1 MIPWMKEQIAD
12 VWNRKNSSRAGKKTS
27 ASTGSGSGSLSLS
40 ATNDSKN
47 SDIKCNNK
55 MMSLTAAS
63 TSSNTFNVTVISLEG
78 DVLDV
83 AAKPDFTVE
92 KLKTIAIKFFYGPD
106 SSKVSSNYHLID
118 AGRIRRL
125 SDDSNLVEENIGA
138 DDELLMVQVRP
149 VVKTKEI
156 TEETVKGPSVDSIV
170 KATSHLSDPKPPRP
184 TPTTDCP
191 ADFQAEIR
199 KILITLVEASAK
211 ILMNSPEAATLY
223 EIIRETLELRYK
235 PPYDPKTVKYL
246 TDIGFAEAKVLRAL
260 RICKMNVSEALEWLI
275 EHQDDPDDYD
285 NDDYSLLPSIQGD
298 AESNNQAAGPSSGS
312 PTGSGSK
319 SGTGSKPGLGS
330 GPGSSRR
337 KSIKEACFDIIKGT
351 KDSNKKETNLIY
363 IVGLLLQ
370 SFHQYKQ
377 LEFRPNHKIKE
388 SLIEMGFQEKSV
400 VEALKITGNNQFN
413 ACEWLL
419 GVRNKNLHD
428 VDQGLD
434 ADSPIY
440 EAIMSNPHIQ
450 LSLTNPK
457 MLLAYLSILETPS
470 STSIWINDPEVS
482 PVLSQIFKTYHS
494 EKHAIHMNRYEN
506 SDS

>member
-12 VWNRKNSSRAGKKTS
+12 VWNRKNSSRTAKK
-27 ASTGSGSGSLSLS
+27 ASTATSGSGSGLPCT
-40 ATNDSKN
+40 TNDNKN
-47 SDIKCNNK
+47 DNKCNNK
-55 MMSLTAAS
+55 MMPLTA
-63 TSSNTFNVTVISLEG
+63 TSSSSNSFNVSVISLEG
-78 DVLDV
+78 DLLDV
-83 AAKPDFTVE
+83 LVKPDFSVD
-92 KLKTIAIKFFYGPD
+92 KLKSIAIKHFYNQDP
-106 SSKVSSNYHLID
+106 SKVSSGFHLIH
-118 AGRIRRL
+118 AEHIRQL
-125 SDDSNLVEENIGA
+125 SDDSSLVDENIA
-138 DDELLMVQVRP
+138 ASDELLMVQVRP
-149 VVKTKEI
+149 LVKLKEL
-156 TEETVKGPSVDSIV
+156 TEESVKGPPVEMILQ
-170 KATSHLSDPKPPRP
+170 ATSHLSEARPPRA

-211 ILMNSPEAATLY
+211 ILMNSPEASTLY
-223 EIIRETLELRYK
+223 EIIRETLELRYR

-275 EHQDDPDDYD
+275 EHQEDPDDCD
-285 NDDYSLLPSIQGD
+285 NDDYSSLPSIQADGD
-298 AESNNQAAGPSSGS
+298 PKNEPPGTPGPSSGS
-312 PTGSGSK
+312 PTGSK
-319 SGTGSKPGLGS
+319 
-330 GPGSSRR
+330 PGSSRR
-337 KSIKEACFDIIKGT
+337 KSIKEACFDIIKGS
-351 KDSNKKETNLIY
+351 KDSGKKDTNLVY
-363 IVGLLLQ
+363 VVGLLLQ

-377 LEFRPNHKIKE
+377 LEFRPNHKVKE
-388 SLIEMGFQEKSV
+388 SLIEMGFLEKSV

-434 ADSPIY
+434 PDSPIR
-440 EAIMSNPHIQ
+440 EAIMTNPHIQ

-482 PVLSQIFKTYHS
+482 PVLSQIFKTYHA

-506 SDS
+506 SEG